1 MNEIAYNKVQADGA
15 ERQIRVLRWTVA
27 GLVAAVVCLTGAFVY
42 VTVTLFSKLDSL
54 ERAGPWTGHDRGGL
68 TPGSSPGDLGSN
80 PSIQEIV
87 TEILKN
93 DTLCREKHTD
103 HHRRREF
110 VPQGPFTLHNDTSHT
125 YLAKPMAHLTGKSAS
140 GRHTKRH
147 GRGETMRIQ
156 TWETRQGLATI
167 ANGMSHRDGAIR
179 VPVDGLYYVYSQ
191 LYFRHVRPHAAD
203 GSPAADTGD
212 HQLLHSTYKKS
223 ATYPEKQ
230 EIMKSARTRCWS
242 KDSQYGLLS
251 SYQGGVFQL
260 RAGDRLFVQVSNVA
274 MVSFE
279 EAASYFGA
287 FMI

>member
-1 MNEIAYNKVQADGA
+1 MNEVAYNKVQAAGA
-15 ERQIRVLRWTVA
+15 TERQIRVLKWTVA
-27 GLVAAVVCLTGAFVY
+27 GLFAAVVGLTGSFVY
-42 VTVTLFSKLDSL
+42 VTVNLFNKLDAV
-54 ERAGPWTGHDRGGL
+54 ERAEQWPGGGHHGRGGL
-68 TPGSSPGDLGSN
+68 GPGHTGSN

-93 DTLCREKHTD
+93 ETLWREKQTD
-103 HHRRREF
+103 NHRRREF
-110 VPQGPFTLHNDTSHT
+110 VPQGPFTLHNDSSRA
-125 YLAKPMAHLTGKSAS
+125 YLAKPMAHLTGKSGS
-140 GRHTKRH
+140 GHSRRH
-147 GRGETMRIQ
+147 GRGEGTTRIQ
-156 TWETRQGLATI
+156 HWESRQGLATV
-167 ANGMSHRDGAIR
+167 ANGMTHRDGAIR

-191 LYFRHVRPHAAD
+191 LYFRHVRPPAAD
-203 GSPAADTGD
+203 GSYADDTGD

-230 EIMKSARTRCWS
+230 KIMKSARTRCWS

-251 SYQGGVFQL
+251 SYQGGVFRL

>member
-1 MNEIAYNKVQADGA
+1 
-15 ERQIRVLRWTVA
+15 
-27 GLVAAVVCLTGAFVY
+27 
-42 VTVTLFSKLDSL
+42 
-54 ERAGPWTGHDRGGL
+54 
-68 TPGSSPGDLGSN
+68 
-80 PSIQEIV
+80 
-87 TEILKN
+87 
-93 DTLCREKHTD
+93 
-103 HHRRREF
+103 
-110 VPQGPFTLHNDTSHT
+110 
-125 YLAKPMAHLTGKSAS
+125 
-140 GRHTKRH
+140 
-147 GRGETMRIQ
+147 
-156 TWETRQGLATI
+156 
-167 ANGMSHRDGAIR
+167 MSHRDGAIR

>member
-1 MNEIAYNKVQADGA
+1 MK
-15 ERQIRVLRWTVA
+15 
-27 GLVAAVVCLTGAFVY
+27 
-42 VTVTLFSKLDSL
+42 
-54 ERAGPWTGHDRGGL
+54 
-68 TPGSSPGDLGSN
+68 
-80 PSIQEIV
+80 IQ
-87 TEILKN
+87 
-93 DTLCREKHTD
+93 
-103 HHRRREF
+103 
-110 VPQGPFTLHNDTSHT
+110 S
-125 YLAKPMAHLTGKSAS
+125 
-140 GRHTKRH
+140 
-147 GRGETMRIQ
+147 
-156 TWETRQGLATI
+156 WETRQGLATI